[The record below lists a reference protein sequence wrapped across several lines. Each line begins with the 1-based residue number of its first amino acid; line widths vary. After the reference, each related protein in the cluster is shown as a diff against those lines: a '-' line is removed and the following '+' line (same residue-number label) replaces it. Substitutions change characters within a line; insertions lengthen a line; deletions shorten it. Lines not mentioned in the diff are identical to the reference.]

1 LSSPFL
7 FLGKIQVLKK
17 INLEKNLR
25 DFGARFLQVWK
36 TKLTMIP
43 NNQKRFPEK

>member
-1 LSSPFL
+1 LSRQFL